1 MHLSGAT
8 TTATGGSLILGA
20 NFIQGGNLIQGAG
33 GTVNVV
39 TFTYS
44 VQGTASS
51 VDQTSTTTGTTGTLN
66 LQMGAASGLAVTT
79 GAATIAANIQVT
91 TNPTTSAFTLSLSG
105 YNLTASGNLTIAG
118 DATLDIAPGITL
130 IAAGQNLTASTSA
143 ASAVTASGAATGVL
157 RLNPTTAP
165 LTFTY
170 SGAQAITNLT
180 ISNDVVLAGSNTP
193 SVTIS
198 GILKHDGGN
207 LNFAAQTL
215 TSSGTY
221 TRSGTASYTATT
233 GYFVFSGTSFDQG
246 TTAVTIPNLRLSCA
260 VQSIANKG
268 IVTVTTALDVS
279 LTGKFTITN
288 SSIVT
293 LAVSSG
299 ATVNYTSGNFDVAP
313 AYAGTIILVAKTATG
328 VKIDAT
334 VWPTTAGLVSTFRM
348 NNGTTT
354 FTTTLPGSRTV
365 YGTLDLRSGVLD
377 LSTGNAASVT
387 LTIADSSTIRRR
399 QGGSIT
405 LDAASSGSNVGVL
418 TFGNGL
424 SVIYEPSAA
433 GSTSFALNGS
443 GNFVPATADIVTGVE
458 LPTTVKNLTISRSGN
473 VANADVLINSSV
485 TVNGNLNI
493 YNNVATAPLGG
504 TYLTAAALS
513 LTGNATIA
521 ANDPGTTYTA
531 GTAPVMAFGSSVLFI
546 GTTDQTIT
554 VPTTGSSVGSITINK
569 ATGNVIISGG
579 DLTCSGIVTFTN
591 GLVTTSTTNAL
602 VLTRVSGSAAQG
614 FVRNVTTGKS
624 HVVGNVRQN
633 LIMSNI
639 VAFAAHD
646 FPVGDV
652 VNYRP
657 ATLTF
662 YNPDVTTSTAL
673 GVSATVNHQNVRPTG
688 TTGLPITGG
697 IDATTDLARYPSFY
711 WAISTSASLGATTFN
726 LGLTAAGYSSSEIDI
741 NDVALNRVKMIRRSG
756 GPTDQNNSWQL
767 QGSNYDNYV
776 INSVPTVVNVS
787 STSGLIPG
795 GAIYTYGL
803 KANLVVLNKIAD
815 QALTATNKT
824 FKVKLGSTSAPVFG
838 GNTGTLV
845 YSVSSSNTT
854 CASAVL
860 LYDTLLVTNLRAGTA
875 TITVTATDVDNS
887 RITTSFNVTTS
898 GVGVEIA
905 PAIPTVYSL
914 SQNYPNPFNPS
925 TTIEFGLPS
934 ASNVTLKVYNMLG
947 EEVAS
952 VVNQAM
958 NAGYHTVTFDGSK
971 FTSGMYIY
979 RITAGNFVQVKKMM
993 MLK

>member
-1 MHLSGAT
+1 
-8 TTATGGSLILGA
+8 
-20 NFIQGGNLIQGAG
+20 
-33 GTVNVV
+33 
-39 TFTYS
+39 
-44 VQGTASS
+44 
-51 VDQTSTTTGTTGTLN
+51 
-66 LQMGAASGLAVTT
+66 
-79 GAATIAANIQVT
+79 
-91 TNPTTSAFTLSLSG
+91 
-105 YNLTASGNLTIAG
+105 
-118 DATLDIAPGITL
+118 
-130 IAAGQNLTASTSA
+130 
-143 ASAVTASGAATGVL
+143 
-157 RLNPTTAP
+157 
-165 LTFTY
+165 
-170 SGAQAITNLT
+170 
-180 ISNDVVLAGSNTP
+180 
-193 SVTIS
+193 
-198 GILKHDGGN
+198 
-207 LNFAAQTL
+207 
-215 TSSGTY
+215 
-221 TRSGTASYTATT
+221 
-233 GYFVFSGTSFDQG
+233 
-246 TTAVTIPNLRLSCA
+246 LSCG
-260 VQSIANKG
+260 VQTVVNTG
-268 IVTVTTALDVS
+268 IVTVTTALDVNT
-279 LTGKFTITN
+279 TGKFTITN
-288 SSIVT
+288 TSVVT

-299 ATVNYTSGNFDVAP
+299 ATVNYTKGNFDVVP
-313 AYAGTIILVAKTATG
+313 AYAGTITLVANTAATT
-328 VKIDAT
+328 VIDAT
-334 VWPTTAGLVSTFRM
+334 VWPATTGLVSTFRM
-348 NNGTTT
+348 NNTTGGASTTT
-354 FTTTLPGSRTV
+354 YLPGNRTV
-365 YGTLDLRSGVLD
+365 YSVLDLRVGVLD
-377 LSTGNAASVT
+377 LSSGNATSRT

-405 LDAASSGSNVGVL
+405 LDALSSGSNVGVL

-433 GSTSFALNGS
+433 GSSSFALTG

-458 LPTTVKNLTISRSGN
+458 LPTTVKNLTITRSGN

-531 GTAPVMAFGSSVLFI
+531 GTAPVMAFGSSVSFV

-905 PAIPTVYSL
+905 PAIPTEYSL